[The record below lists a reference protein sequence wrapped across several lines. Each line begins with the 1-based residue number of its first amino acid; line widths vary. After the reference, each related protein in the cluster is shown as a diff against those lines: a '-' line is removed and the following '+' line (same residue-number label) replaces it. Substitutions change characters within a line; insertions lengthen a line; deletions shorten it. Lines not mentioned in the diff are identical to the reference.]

1 MLMLQQ
7 GDSQERLAGG
17 PSGAQVPAALCCVA
31 SQFDHCGSVQV
42 EEGDFL
48 EIVTQAQRVV
58 VHFYHRDFERCKLL
72 DKHLQVLA
80 RKYFDTRF
88 IKLSAPVSVSVCCA
102 FSSQPEHAQQ
112 AHVLH
117 NEFLSAG
124 SGLHEGPVAALVMPG
139 GLHFQKFRPGA
150 GEHRLARMPDWRA
163 FSGYR
168 DQWRSPGQACH
179 DDVLCRTRLSSL

>member
-1 MLMLQQ
+1 M
-7 GDSQERLAGG
+7 S
-17 PSGAQVPAALCCVA
+17 S
-31 SQFDHCGSVQV
+31 GSVQV

-102 FSSQPEHAQQ
+102 FSSQPEHPQQ
-112 AHVLH
+112 GLALH
-117 NEFLSAG
+117 LLQEEHLSAV
-124 SGLHEGPVAALVMPG
+124 SGLYEEPATALLTPG
-139 GLHFQKFRPGA
+139 GSLSQSPDTYQRA
-150 GEHRLARMPDWRA
+150 QAARSVQLEGVSW
-163 FSGYR
+163 
-168 DQWRSPGQACH
+168 
-179 DDVLCRTRLSSL
+179 LCYFTAELRTRMAKVCCAGRALLHSEAECQGAAVPDHVFRWRRRRQGVWL